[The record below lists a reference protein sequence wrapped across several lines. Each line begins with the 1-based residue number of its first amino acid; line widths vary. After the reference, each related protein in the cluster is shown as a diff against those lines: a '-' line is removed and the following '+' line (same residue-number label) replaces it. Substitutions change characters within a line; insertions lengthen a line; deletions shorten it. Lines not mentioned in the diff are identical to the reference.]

1 MQKFSKQLKG
11 FCFTCDYIDCMNPE
25 ELHTSGGRILKR
37 IEDPITHKKVQKEM
51 IYLRTKQEAERLKNP
66 PPPPPVQK
74 PLFGF
79 DNNTEGETPF

>member
-1 MQKFSKQLKG
+1 
-11 FCFTCDYIDCMNPE
+11 
-25 ELHTSGGRILKR
+25 
-37 IEDPITHKKVQKEM
+37 M

-79 DNNTEGETPF
+79 DNATEEGTPF